1 MTVKKTGDDPIEKVS
16 KRESVRSNYS
26 RMALIRFIPLLLL
39 LALLPPGGTFVDD
52 DGSVHEGSIEA
63 IAAEGLTVGCN
74 PPQSDRYCPTRTVTR
89 GEMAA
94 FLARALTLGETD
106 DDFFS
111 DDDGHLF
118 EGAINRL
125 AEAGVTEG
133 CNPPSNSNFCPDRVM
148 TRGEMAAMLSRA
160 FHYPASGVDR
170 FRDDDGDLFEAAINR
185 LAAAGVT
192 SGCNPPANDRFCP
205 GAEITRDQMA
215 TFLTRSL
222 ELTPLKPPSV
232 DSPMGARYWSPS
244 SPFNTPIPE
253 NPRLDPESTA
263 MTAHLS
269 TKVVFDLYEFG
280 IAVNLVDSSTPRTDV
295 YCLAD
300 WGDCPTDSMNP
311 IPVPSDLTVPPGSDG
326 NTVLVDWSRRR
337 AVSLHQPQA
346 NSNGS
351 WSATWV
357 TVADLNGS
365 GVPPEGGNGSGVSHL
380 AGVVELDEI
389 AGGHIDHA
397 LVFSTDIACQG
408 LLRYPARKTD
418 GQSTRSDCV
427 PQGAR
432 VQLDPSINVDLL
444 DVPEG
449 VKTVARALQ
458 EYGAYAVDRGG
469 APMALY
475 FQVAPDA
482 RAGFPGRVYVD
493 AGLTKDYFSTGEVP
507 WNRLRV
513 LRAWDGS

>member
-1 MTVKKTGDDPIEKVS
+1 MIWLG
-16 KRESVRSNYS
+16 
-26 RMALIRFIPLLLL
+26 LLLL
-39 LALLPPGGTFVDD
+39 LTAALPPGGTFIDD

-74 PPQSDRYCPTRTVTR
+74 PPQSDRYCPGRTVTR

-94 FLARALTLGETD
+94 FLSRALALGATGAD
-106 DDFFS
+106 AFT
-111 DDDGHLF
+111 DDDGHVF

-125 AEAGVTEG
+125 YEAGVTEG
-133 CNPPSNSNFCPDRVM
+133 CNPPSRDRFCPDRVM

-160 FHYPASGVDR
+160 FRYPASSVDR
-170 FRDDDGDLFEAAINR
+170 FRDDDGQLFESAINR

-192 SGCNPPANDRFCP
+192 KGCNPPVNDRFCP
-205 GAEITRDQMA
+205 EGKITRDQMA

-222 ELTPLKPPSV
+222 ELTPLLPPSV
-232 DSPMGARYWSPS
+232 ESPAGARYWADT
-244 SPFNTPIPE
+244 SPFNTPIPAS
-253 NPRLDPESTA
+253 PRLDPQSGA
-263 MTAHLS
+263 MTAHLA
-269 TKVVFDLYEFG
+269 TKVIFDLYEFG
-280 IAVNLVDSSTPRTDV
+280 IGIDHVGTSTPRTDV
-295 YCLAD
+295 YCLAS
-300 WGDCPTDSMNP
+300 WGDCPTDSLNP
-311 IPVPSDLTVPPGSDG
+311 IPVPSNPTIPPGSDG
-326 NTVLVDWSRRR
+326 NTVFVDWSKRR
-337 AVSLHQPQA
+337 AISLHQPRENA
-346 NSNGS
+346 DGT

-357 TVADLNGS
+357 TVAGLLGS
-365 GVPPEGGNGSGVSHL
+365 GIPPEGGNGSGISHL

-408 LLRYPARKTD
+408 ILRYPARKTD
-418 GQSTRSDCV
+418 GQSTRPDCV

-432 VQLDPSINVDLL
+432 VQLDPSIDVDQLA
-444 DVPEG
+444 VPEG
-449 VKTVARALQ
+449 VRTVARALQ

-482 RAGFPGRVYVD
+482 RPGFPGSVYVE
-493 AGLTKDYFSTGEVP
+493 AGLTNDYFSAGGVP